1 MKTLTKILSVTAVL
15 VTTASAG
22 SLNLTKGLN
31 IGIEKGLQ
39 DKQNVTVVNV
49 NKTILSYV
57 TINVNVSNKT
67 YKDYSVSFNLDNF
80 KLENGGIIGVSSIYG
95 YETFNGRTTEN
106 VTQKVQTTD
115 KYGEPVTKEV
125 TTTKDID
132 EKRHQIY
139 IGASGTYVVNKNL
152 NLYNEIDV
160 GTKAVTLKLGLQ
172 HCFTNHISAG
182 AEISKRWSYNSDY
195 DDTNNVLFNISYT
208 F

>member
-1 MKTLTKILSVTAVL
+1 MRNLTKILSVAVVL
-15 VTTASAG
+15 ASFASAG

-57 TINVNVSNKT
+57 TINVSVSNKT

-80 KLENGGIIGVSSIYG
+80 KLKNGGIIGVSTIYG
-95 YETFNGRTTEN
+95 YETFNSRSYTTEKGEWDDSTN
-106 VTQKVQTTD
+106 SSTYKKVTQ
-115 KYGEPVTKEV
+115 
-125 TTTKDID
+125 DI
-132 EKRHQIY
+132 KRHQIY
-139 IGASGTYVVNKNL
+139 IGASGTYIVDENL